1 MSFSNIYNRI
11 SKLFSYLGIALKGTE
26 NDFTTGGLNRAIVIL
41 SVPMILEMTGEAL
54 FAVVDVFF
62 VGRVSVNAVA
72 TLGLTEAVLM
82 LVYSIAVGLSMAAT
96 AMVARRVGE
105 HKPKEA
111 AEAAVQSII
120 LAVMISAVICVVGGF
135 YSDRILKLMGGTP
148 DLIAEGSGYTK
159 IMLMGNFSIMLLFLL
174 NAIFRGAGNAAL
186 AMRSLLIANGCN
198 LILDPCFIF
207 GLGPFPQLG
216 VAGAA
221 VATNT
226 GRTLGVAYQLY
237 HLGKGTSVVKIAWHQ
252 MTLQRDLMI
261 RLIKVSVG
269 GVSQYLIGS
278 ASWIFLMRI
287 VAIFGTDIVAGYTFA
302 TRIIFFTILP
312 SWGLANAAAT
322 LVGQN
327 LGAKQPGR
335 AEKSVWNCALY
346 NMYFLAI
353 IAVVFGYWAEE
364 FVGVFTDE
372 AAVLDFGAI
381 SLRYICFGYIFFAY
395 GMVIN
400 QAFNGAGDTRTP
412 TLISLFSYW
421 LFELPLAYW
430 MSVTLNWGPKG
441 VLVALA
447 LSIAAYA
454 TASVVIFRRGKWKT
468 VQI

>member
-207 GLGPFPQLG
+207 GLGPFPELG

>member
-1 MSFSNIYNRI
+1 MSFSNLYNRI
-11 SKLFSYLGIALKGTE
+11 NKLFSYLGIALKGTE

-111 AEAAVQSII
+111 AKAAVQSII
-120 LAVMISAVICVVGGF
+120 LAVIISAVICVVGGF
-135 YSDRILKLMGGTP
+135 YSDHILKLMGGTP
-148 DLIAEGSGYTK
+148 DLIEEGSGYTK

-207 GLGPFPQLG
+207 GLGPFPELG

-226 GRTLGVAYQLY
+226 GRTLGVVYQLY
-237 HLGKGTSVVKIAWHQ
+237 HLAKGTSVVKIAWHQ

-261 RLIKVSVG
+261 RLIKVSIG
-269 GVSQYLIGS
+269 GVSQYIIGS

-364 FVGVFTDE
+364 FVGIFTDE

-412 TLISLFSYW
+412 TVISLFSYW

-454 TASVVIFRRGKWKT
+454 TASIVIFRRGRWKT